1 MADDAAFVRDRLE
14 ITNLIHSYAHCAD
27 SGDLAGFGALFAEDA
42 RIEMGPF
49 PQIKDKPSLLA
60 MLNARPPSPVPVK
73 TRHVMTNLV
82 FRGQSAREADGA
94 LYFTLMSTQAN
105 KLTPVVTGQN
115 TRSQSRAPRTVHGG
129 SATGKRSSTV
139 SSADRRARSERWH
152 KQRSAAVA

>member
-14 ITNLIHSYAHCAD
+14 ITNLIHSYAYCAD
-27 SGDLAGFGALFAEDA
+27 SGDIAGFGALFADDA

-60 MLNARPPSPVPVK
+60 MLSQRPPAPVPVK

-82 FRGQSAREADGA
+82 FRGQSAREANGA

-105 KLTPVVTGQN
+105 KLTPVVTGQY
-115 TRSQSRAPRTVHGG
+115 TF
-129 SATGKRSSTV
+129 
-139 SSADRRARSERWH
+139 
-152 KQRSAAVA
+152 AVARAANGPWRICNWKAELDGQLG